1 MNRPTVQPHQ
11 VFALVVGI
19 ERYAAGRDWDL
30 PGPARDAL
38 RFCDWLR
45 ARGVPESNIQ
55 LHLSPLPGTAPGVP
69 FRAADHD
76 CLRRAFVEDIP
87 RRDDQALWVW
97 WGGHGVLDVD
107 ENLALY
113 AADATLTDRRA
124 IDVESALTRLR
135 SDATPCHTTQMWLI
149 DACRTFD
156 EHHHFPQSLPV
167 ERLPTGARHLAHRQT
182 LMFAAGRGQRAG
194 NDPLRR
200 LGLFSDIVLGELSDD
215 PLPDPLPLFEAVKA
229 KLAVLRAEG
238 RTEQIPS
245 LRLETPGHSE
255 RLPAGPR
262 PDAGPGER
270 VAVTPMAALV
280 TALLA
285 YPLMKDRDERQAL
298 INELPPAA
306 VARMPRHTTPRV
318 DVIGIV
324 RSLSAVRDSLWKL
337 YDAVTLLDDDPDRA
351 RELRR
356 RIEDVAEDPSP

>member
-1 MNRPTVQPHQ
+1 MNREAVRPDQM
-11 VFALVVGI
+11 FALVVGI
-19 ERYAAGRDWDL
+19 ERYAAGEDWDL

-69 FRAADHD
+69 FRSADHD

-87 RRDDQALWVW
+87 RRSDKALWVW
-97 WGGHGVLDVD
+97 WGGHGVLDVN
-107 ENLALY
+107 ESMALY
-113 AADATLTDRRA
+113 ASDATLTDRRA

-135 SDATPCHTTQMWLI
+135 SDATPCHARQMWLI

-156 EHHHFPQSLPV
+156 ELHRFPQSLSV
-167 ERLPTGARHLAHRQT
+167 ERLPTGARILAHEQT

-194 NDPLRR
+194 NDPRRR

-229 KLAVLRAEG
+229 KLAALRAAG
-238 RTEQIPS
+238 STDQIPG

-255 RLPAGPR
+255 RLPAVPL
-262 PDAGPGER
+262 PGRAQRER
-270 VAVTPMAALV
+270 ASGAPMAGLV
-280 TALLA
+280 AALLA
-285 YPLMKDRDERQAL
+285 YPLMKDRDERQGL
-298 INELPPAA
+298 VNELPPAV
-306 VARMPRHTTPRV
+306 VARMPRHPTPRV

-324 RSLSAVRDSLWKL
+324 RSIAERPGGLWKL
-337 YDAVTLLDDDPDRA
+337 FDAVTLFDDDPDRA

-356 RIEDVAEDPSP
+356 RMEDFEAATEP